1 MIRVRVNAPSV
12 AARKRIENLI
22 RASPDFE
29 IVKNSGDANGAGR
42 KLREDDEPDAVVAE
56 FESRLDESA
65 ADALD
70 EATGG
75 AAVILLVH
83 TSAAEWM
90 DTLRQGVRA
99 VLPANVS
106 APQLAAAIEAAVAG
120 LMVLHPCE
128 AENVI
133 LPRPPGESREG
144 PAEELTPREIE
155 VLRWMAEGLGNKEIA
170 AKLAISEH
178 TAKFHVASILGKL
191 GAATRTEA
199 VTQGIRRG
207 LVLI

>member
-1 MIRVRVNAPSV
+1 MIRVRVNAPSA

-22 RASPDFE
+22 RASPEFE
-29 IVKNSGDANGAGR
+29 IVKSSGDANSAGR
-42 KLREDDEPDAVVAE
+42 KLNEDDEPDAVVAE
-56 FESRLDESA
+56 FESRLDDNVAE
-65 ADALD
+65 ALD
-70 EATGG
+70 EAAGG

-83 TSAAEWM
+83 TSASEWT

-99 VLPANVS
+99 VLPANIS
-106 APQLAAAIEAAVAG
+106 APQLAATIEAAVAG
-120 LMVLHPCE
+120 LVILHPSE

-133 LPRPPGESREG
+133 LPRPPDESREG

-155 VLRWMAEGLGNKEIA
+155 VLRWLAEGLGNKEIA

-178 TAKFHVASILGKL
+178 TAKFHVASILAKL

-207 LVLI
+207 LILI